1 MPESKKLNERTGS
14 NSEGANGRG
23 ETQSIRGGGADV
35 QLPIRIPA
43 NGVIDFRHDF
53 DQIQA
58 SRYSACMAAAAPRR
72 TAFALKRMETMGF
85 MPGKE
90 ERLARVRSDL
100 RFGLP
105 VVLRNGTRAVAAVSA
120 ETIQDG
126 RLQALLEL
134 DRDAVLAVTARRAS
148 TLKARAYDGDLARIL
163 VPADADSAW
172 ILAVA
177 DPSVDLQNPMK
188 GPLSTARDGSADLH
202 RAAVELARLARL
214 LPSAVVAKIGNA
226 AEFADR
232 HSLAVVD
239 CGTAGDLLPADRI
252 PKLVASAGLPLKVSP
267 CARIHVYRLDAD
279 SEEHCA
285 VEVGVPSRD
294 SAVLARLH
302 SACFTGDILDSLKCD
317 CGTQLDSA
325 LRAMAAEG
333 GGILIYLNQEG
344 RGIGLANKIRA
355 YSLQDQ
361 GFDTVEA
368 NHRLG
373 FESDERDYRI
383 AASMLKQLGFSSARL
398 MTNNPDKVRMLE
410 AAGLRV
416 PEIIPLRSAA
426 TPFNRGYLDTKAQK
440 CGHLL

>member
-1 MPESKKLNERTGS
+1 
-14 NSEGANGRG
+14 
-23 ETQSIRGGGADV
+23 
-35 QLPIRIPA
+35 
-43 NGVIDFRHDF
+43 
-53 DQIQA
+53 
-58 SRYSACMAAAAPRR
+58 
-72 TAFALKRMETMGF
+72 MGF
-85 MPGKE
+85 KPGSV
-90 ERLARVRSDL
+90 ERLARARSDL
-100 RFGLP
+100 RIGLP
-105 VVLRNGTRAVAAVSA
+105 VVLGKGVRAVAAMSA
-120 ETIQDG
+120 ETMRDE
-126 RLQALLEL
+126 RLQAMLEL
-134 DRDAVLAVTARRAS
+134 DRNAVIAVTARRAF

-163 VPADADSAW
+163 VPPNADSAW

-177 DPSVDLQNPMK
+177 DPSADLRTPMK

-202 RAAVELARLARL
+202 RAAVELARSARL
-214 LPSAVVAKIGNA
+214 LPSAVVAEIGNA
-226 AEFADR
+226 AEFAER
-232 HSLAVVD
+232 CGLSAVD
-239 CGTAGDLLPADRI
+239 CGTVGDLASADRV
-252 PKLVASAGLPLKVSP
+252 PKLVASAELPLKASP
-267 CARIHVYRLDAD
+267 CARVHVYRLDAD

-294 SAVLARLH
+294 RAVLARLH

-325 LRAMAAEG
+325 LTAMAAEG
-333 GGILIYLNQEG
+333 SGVLIYLNQEG

-383 AASMLKQLGFSSARL
+383 AAGMLKQLGFSAARL

-410 AAGLRV
+410 AAGLDV
-416 PEIIPLRSAA
+416 PETIPLRSPA
-426 TPFNRGYLDTKAQK
+426 TPFNKGYLDTKAEK